1 MNEDVDYDPWDDA
14 PDEID
19 PAESIEMLY
28 ERGIESFPLD
38 VLEKMWLKELSDVGL
53 E

>member
-19 PAESIEMLY
+19 PEEIREQLHDS
-28 ERGIESFPLD
+28 GIRSFPFDEL
-38 VLEKMWLKELSDVGL
+38 VLHSKATCVR
-53 E
+53 